1 MSGEGN
7 KRMNTRYN
15 MIIVKGEIK
24 TAEIAC
30 CSYNSETQKWDVIFN
45 NGRKYS
51 YAYENIVWLKNPTVV
66 DPNAFQVSNK
76 NGHVFH
82 DIEAIYE
89 FAFREIFIGIFVLK
103 RKLKKIIIE
112 MICRLEVHV

>member
-30 CSYNSETQKWDVIFN
+30 CSIIQKLK
-45 NGRKYS
+45 NGMLYLIME
-51 YAYENIVWLKNPTVV
+51 ENI
-66 DPNAFQVSNK
+66 
-76 NGHVFH
+76 HMH
-82 DIEAIYE
+82 M
-89 FAFREIFIGIFVLK
+89 
-103 RKLKKIIIE
+103 KI
-112 MICRLEVHV
+112 LYG

>member
-1 MSGEGN
+1 MDISMSGEGN

-89 FAFREIFIGIFVLK
+89 FAFRGDFYWHICFKKEIEKDLV
-103 RKLKKIIIE
+103 R
-112 MICRLEVHV
+112 

>member
-1 MSGEGN
+1 MDISMYGEGN

-82 DIEAIYE
+82 DIEAIY
-89 FAFREIFIGIFVLK
+89 
-103 RKLKKIIIE
+103 
-112 MICRLEVHV
+112 

>member
-1 MSGEGN
+1 M
-7 KRMNTRYN
+7 
-15 MIIVKGEIK
+15 KGDKAIE
-24 TAEIAC
+24 C

-89 FAFREIFIGIFVLK
+89 FAFRGDFYKFVGEIFIGIFVLK

-112 MICRLEVHV
+112 MICRLKVHV